1 MKATTPF
8 DENYWNERYL
18 NHQTGWD
25 IGFPST
31 PIATYI
37 DQLTSKDL
45 RILIP
50 GCGNAHEGA
59 YLLERGFKNV
69 FLLDISELALKNVME
84 KFPKFNA
91 SHFIHGDFFEHQGQY
106 DLILEQTFFCALHP
120 TLRVAYVQK
129 MNELSAPN
137 GTLTGLLFNCELNAD
152 KPPFSGYKAD
162 YLELFGNHFEHIYM
176 ETAYNSIPQ
185 RAERELFIKL
195 KK

>member
-1 MKATTPF
+1 MSMTTPF
-8 DENYWNERYL
+8 DENYWNERYS

-25 IGFPST
+25 IGYAST

-37 DQLTSKDL
+37 DGLQQKDL

-59 YLLERGFKNV
+59 YLLEKGFTQV
-69 FLLDISELALKNVME
+69 YLLDISPLALANVKKN
-84 KFPKFNA
+84 FPGFKA
-91 SHFIHGDFFEHQGQY
+91 EQLILADFFEHQGTY

-120 TLRVAYVQK
+120 SLRENYAQQ
-129 MNELSAPN
+129 MANLLAPN
-137 GTLTGLLFNCELNAD
+137 GTLAGLLFNCELNAD
-152 KPPFSGYKAD
+152 KPPFSGFYPE
-162 YLELFGNHFEHIYM
+162 YEQLFKRYFKQVKM

-185 RAERELFIKL
+185 RAGRELFIQL